1 MRDGE
6 SKEDIF
12 REVKYGIEHLEWEIE
27 NKQQDIEYLKWE
39 IESKQKDIEHI
50 EWEIESKQKELKEK
64 KEWLE
69 DIFREPDW
77 DNIGTERR
85 LGCK

>member
-1 MRDGE
+1 MRNGKP
-6 SKEDIF
+6 KEDIF

-27 NKQQDIEYLKWE
+27 NKQQDIEYL
-39 IESKQKDIEHI
+39 
-50 EWEIESKQKELKEK
+50 EWEIEAKQKELKEK

-69 DIFREPDW
+69 DISREPDW

>member
-1 MRDGE
+1 MENGK

-12 REVKYGIEHLEWEIE
+12 REVKYGIGHLEWEIE
-27 NKQQDIEYLKWE
+27 NKQQDIEHLA
-39 IESKQKDIEHI
+39 
-50 EWEIESKQKELKEK
+50 WEIESKQKELKEK

-77 DNIGTERR
+77 DLIAKEKD
-85 LGCK
+85 LK

>member
-1 MRDGE
+1 MRNGE

-12 REVKYGIEHLEWEIE
+12 REVKYSIEHLEWEIE
-27 NKQQDIEYLKWE
+27 NKQQDIEFLE
-39 IESKQKDIEHI
+39 R
-50 EWEIESKQKELKEK
+50 EIESKQKELKEK

>member
-6 SKEDIF
+6 SKEDII
-12 REVKYGIEHLEWEIE
+12 RELKD
-27 NKQQDIEYLKWE
+27 DIEYL
-39 IESKQKDIEHI
+39 
-50 EWEIESKQKELKEK
+50 EWEIESKQQELKEK

-69 DIFREPDW
+69 DISREPDW

>member
-1 MRDGE
+1 MGNGE
-6 SKEDIF
+6 SKEDII
-12 REVKYGIEHLEWEIE
+12 RELKDDIEYLEWEIE
-27 NKQQDIEYLKWE
+27 CKQR
-39 IESKQKDIEHI
+39 
-50 EWEIESKQKELKEK
+50 ELKEK

-69 DIFREPDW
+69 DISREPDW

>member
-1 MRDGE
+1 MRNGE

-27 NKQQDIEYLKWE
+27 NKQQDIEHLE
-39 IESKQKDIEHI
+39 R
-50 EWEIESKQKELKEK
+50 EIESKQKELKEK

>member
-1 MRDGE
+1 MNIE
-6 SKEDIF
+6 SKELKEEII
-12 REVKYGIEHLEWEIE
+12 RELKD
-27 NKQQDIEYLKWE
+27 DIEYL
-39 IESKQKDIEHI
+39 
-50 EWEIESKQKELKEK
+50 EWEIESKQQELKEK

-69 DIFREPDW
+69 DISREPDW

>member
-6 SKEDIF
+6 SKEDVI
-12 REVKYGIEHLEWEIE
+12 RELKD
-27 NKQQDIEYLKWE
+27 DIEYL
-39 IESKQKDIEHI
+39 
-50 EWEIESKQKELKEK
+50 EWEIESKQQELKEK

-69 DIFREPDW
+69 DISREPDW

>member
-1 MRDGE
+1 MGNDK

-27 NKQQDIEYLKWE
+27 NKQKDIEYL
-39 IESKQKDIEHI
+39 

-69 DIFREPDW
+69 QALGKIQGNGD
-77 DNIGTERR
+77 ER
-85 LGCK
+85 

>member
-1 MRDGE
+1 MRNGE

-12 REVKYGIEHLEWEIE
+12 REIKQGIEHLEWEIE
-27 NKQQDIEYLKWE
+27 NKQQGIEYLEWE
-39 IESKQKDIEHI
+39 IESKQKDIEYL
-50 EWEIESKQKELKEK
+50 EREIESKQKELKEK

-77 DNIGTERR
+77 DLIAKE
-85 LGCK
+85 KASK

>member
-1 MRDGE
+1 MRNGE

-27 NKQQDIEYLKWE
+27 NKQQDIEFLE
-39 IESKQKDIEHI
+39 R
-50 EWEIESKQKELKEK
+50 EIESKQKELKEK

>member
-1 MRDGE
+1 MGNDK

-27 NKQQDIEYLKWE
+27 H
-39 IESKQKDIEHI
+39 KQKDIEHL
-50 EWEIESKQKELKEK
+50 EWEIWRKQQELKEK

-69 DIFREPDW
+69 QALGKIQGNGD
-77 DNIGTERR
+77 ER
-85 LGCK
+85 

>member
-1 MRDGE
+1 MENGE

-12 REVKYGIEHLEWEIE
+12 REVKYGIEWLEWEIWR
-27 NKQQDIEYLKWE
+27 KQQ
-39 IESKQKDIEHI
+39 
-50 EWEIESKQKELKEK
+50 ELKEK

-69 DIFREPDW
+69 DISREPDW

>member
-1 MRDGE
+1 MRNGE
-6 SKEDIF
+6 SKEDII
-12 REVKYGIEHLEWEIE
+12 RELKD
-27 NKQQDIEYLKWE
+27 DIEYL
-39 IESKQKDIEHI
+39 
-50 EWEIESKQKELKEK
+50 EWEIESKQQELKEK